1 MPIQI
6 AKTGPAGILLGFISA
21 AFLMLA
27 LNAHPQ
33 ESSSSGAASPATS
46 QSGQSTAGESTS
58 GASSSESSKAGT
70 GKVSRADEKLM
81 MEAAQANIA
90 EINAGKLAQHKSQ
103 NDEVKNFAQKMV
115 DDHTKAQDDLKKI
128 ADAKGVSLPTEPNRE
143 QKSMENKLSALSG
156 DKFDKQ
162 YVDQAGKRAHRDT
175 HRLLQ
180 RISSRA
186 SDADLKSYAKNVMST
201 VEDHQ
206 QLAKDTSNS
215 LSTSTGKSGAGSTK
229 SGGSSPGGSSYKS
242 NEKSSGESGGK

>member
-6 AKTGPAGILLGFISA
+6 AKTGLAGLLLGFTSA

-27 LNAHPQ
+27 LTAHPQ
-33 ESSSSGAASPATS
+33 ESSSSGASSPAAS
-46 QSGQSTAGESTS
+46 QSGQSTARDSAS
-58 GASSSESSKAGT
+58 GVSSSESGKTGT
-70 GKVSRADEKLM
+70 GKLSRADEKLM

-90 EINAGKLAQHKSQ
+90 EINAGKLAQQKSQ

-115 DDHTKAQDDLKKI
+115 ADHTKALDDLKKI
-128 ADAKGVSLPTEPNRE
+128 ADAKGVILPTEPNRE
-143 QKSMENKLSALSG
+143 QKSMENKLSAMSG

-180 RISSRA
+180 RMSSRA
-186 SDADLKSYAKNVMST
+186 SDTDLQSYAKNVMSI
-201 VEDHQ
+201 VVDHQ

-215 LSTSTGKSGAGSTK
+215 LSSSAGKSGEGSTK
-229 SGGSSPGGSSYKS
+229 SGGSSSHES
-242 NEKSSGESGGK
+242 NEKSSGESESK

>member
-6 AKTGPAGILLGFISA
+6 AKSGPAGMLLGFTSA

-27 LNAHPQ
+27 LTAHPQ
-33 ESSSSGAASPATS
+33 ESSSSGASSPAAP
-46 QSGQSTAGESTS
+46 QSGQSTTGESAS
-58 GASSSESSKAGT
+58 GASSSESGKTGT
-70 GKVSRADEKLM
+70 GKLSRADEKLV

-90 EINAGKLAQHKSQ
+90 EINAGKLAQQKSQ

-115 DDHTKAQDDLKKI
+115 DDHTKALDDLKKI
-128 ADAKGVSLPTEPNRE
+128 ADAKGVTLPTEPNRE

-162 YVDQAGKRAHRDT
+162 YIDQAGKRAHRDT

-180 RISSRA
+180 RMSSRA
-186 SDADLKSYAKNVMST
+186 SDAELKSYAKNVMST

-206 QLAKDTSNS
+206 QLAKDTSDS
-215 LSTSTGKSGAGSTK
+215 LSTSAGKSGAGSTE
-229 SGGSSPGGSSYKS
+229 SGGSSSGSS
-242 NEKSSGESGGK
+242 NESKDKSSGESERK